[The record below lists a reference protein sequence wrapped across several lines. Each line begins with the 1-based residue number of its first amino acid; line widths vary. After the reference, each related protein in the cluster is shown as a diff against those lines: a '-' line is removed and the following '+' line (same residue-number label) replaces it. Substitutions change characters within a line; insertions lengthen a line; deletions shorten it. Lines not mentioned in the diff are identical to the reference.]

1 MAEQTID
8 KLQIELEARAGRS
21 VSNIEKLA
29 QSLDRLKAVTAGG
42 VSGLSK
48 TAAALDRLQS
58 AAAGLKGR
66 SSALTSIAKSL
77 NTLSAVRLPATERL
91 SEFANAFSGFGGAV
105 ESMREFR
112 SGVGSLRTAFNNLDK
127 IKFEGMAARI
137 RQLVDAIRPLTDEMI
152 RGGKYAGDYGTQ
164 IKALVSAAKQTNAIR
179 APRSENKTSYASHRA
194 NAQSWSFEKLGIAFD
209 AIRGIGNTIGGFV
222 TEINN
227 YIEDLNLF
235 TVAMGDMADQGLAF
249 AEKMQTALGINAGE
263 AMRYMG
269 VFQQMATSM
278 GFTQERAYTLSTTLT
293 QLGYDWSSFYNLD
306 TEESF
311 TKLQAAISGEIEPV
325 RRLGIDISS
334 ARLQQELY
342 NLGIQESVENLNQA
356 DKATL
361 RYIALLKQSENAMGD
376 LSRSIESPSNAL
388 RLLNAQ
394 WEVAKREIGSVFI
407 PMLLKILPPAIA
419 VVRILGEMARSLANL
434 LGFELP
440 TIDYSSVGNLSVG
453 LTDAADSA
461 DDLTDSVKETKKE
474 ISGLLGFDEIN
485 ALSETETGSSGTST
499 SANTDMSSV
508 LGDVEL
514 PTYDMFTEIENSVDQ
529 WVEKI
534 KDGISR
540 VWDAIEPF
548 MPLIEGLGIAFA
560 TAFAFDWVKS
570 SLTKIKPL
578 SWITDFFKLA
588 RMGLKWFSSDFKK
601 TNNIW
606 TTAGNGVTKFRD
618 KLKKLPT
625 ATKVVAGLGTVAAEF
640 VVVKKTM
647 DLFYDGSISAWE
659 AVGLITTAAG
669 VAGGVLAGLFG
680 PAGLVVAAAGV
691 FAGVVASNLDFCR
704 QLEEAAFYAET
715 GGTTISEVAEMY
727 RAWSDEIVR
736 ANEELIDNHTQIE
749 ETQTKISD
757 ISGELENLNKQYE
770 IGAISA
776 EEYLPR
782 ITEAIDQL
790 HEESYALLDQ
800 IENNI
805 ITALSGSIGQALENA
820 GVDLAEYY
828 QLIHGTI
835 EDAKTELDKSRDNLI
850 ALGTELANLQ
860 VGTEEYTAKSK
871 EWRAE
876 LEKMRTL
883 SGMAAENELEEL
895 SDQLSQISDNID
907 FEDPESFKSAMT
919 EIKTATDDAL
929 TSVRD
934 SWDAHIADLESLQS
948 IALAAGNTELAD
960 SYSAM
965 IIEATTLRDE
975 DLAKITDKNKET
987 AQQIQSSFSA
997 HLKKTFEESS
1007 PSWFDY
1013 ILPALSPS
1021 YGMDHTAEDAM
1032 RQRIADDIT
1041 GPLAEAF
1048 ESCFGEDL
1056 YAAAESAVNGIP
1068 EGMTSEASTASMLT
1082 GMQDVSDTLTSG
1094 FVRSQGLDTD
1104 NSVMGTLGNRTVMSL
1119 SMGMSTGRSELEK
1132 TSEDLSSSIRDG
1144 VKTLPSEM
1152 ETSGQKITD
1161 GFLLGLNGLNSDTDS
1176 KLSQLSNKFS
1186 GWSAVLRTPH
1196 LSWDMDGLKTSGVL
1210 KQILETLNLP
1220 TSLPKL
1226 SVSWYAQGGIF
1237 NSPRIIGVGERGPE
1251 AVVPLSDNAAWIEA
1265 LSENIA
1271 RREAQITNYTIP
1283 ERYDNQGGDWTF
1295 IIQREDGAVES
1306 EYTLTAAERSNSRHG
1321 RTIIPVGV

>member
-164 IKALVSAAKQTNAIR
+164 IKALVSAAKQTNAIQKGYDSR
-179 APRSENKTSYASHRA
+179 GTAVAAHRSESA
-194 NAQSWSFEKLGIAFD
+194 SWSFTKFQVAVD

-222 TEINN
+222 TEIND

-235 TVAMGDMADQGLAF
+235 TVAMGDFADQGLAF

-461 DDLTDSVKETKKE
+461 DNLTDSVKETKKE

-485 ALSETETGSSGTST
+485 ALTETETGSSGSSA

-540 VWDAIEPF
+540 VWDVIEPF
-548 MPLIEGLGIAFA
+548 MPLIEGLGIVFA
-560 TAFAFDWVKS
+560 TAFAFDWVKG

-578 SWITDFFKLA
+578 SWITDFFTLA
-588 RMGLKWFSSDFKK
+588 RKGLKWFSNDFKK
-601 TNNIW
+601 SHNTW
-606 TTAGNGVTKFRD
+606 ETAANGIKKFR
-618 KLKKLPT
+618 KKIPT
-625 ATKVVAGLGTVAAEF
+625 AAKIVAGLATIAAEF
-640 VVVKKTM
+640 VVVKNSLGM
-647 DLFYDGSISAWE
+647 AYDGTISWAQ
-659 AVGLITTAAG
+659 AITQTGIAAG
-669 VAGGVLAGLFG
+669 VAGGVLYALFG
-680 PAGLVVAAAGV
+680 PAGLVAAAATLM
-691 FAGVVASNLDFCR
+691 AGVVAADLEHCR
-704 QLEEAAFYAET
+704 KLEEAAFYAEN
-715 GGTTISEVAEMY
+715 GGTKISEVAEMY
-727 RAWSDEIVR
+727 SAWSDEIVR
-736 ANEELIDNHTQIE
+736 ANEELINNHAQIE
-749 ETQTKISD
+749 EAQGKISD
-757 ISGELENLNKQYE
+757 ITGEIETLNKQYE

-776 EEYLPR
+776 EEYLPK
-782 ITEAIDQL
+782 ITDAINTL
-790 HEESYALLDQ
+790 HDETYETLDK
-800 IENNI
+800 IRDNI
-805 ITALSGSIGQALENA
+805 MLALSGSIGESLASA
-820 GVDLAEYY
+820 GVDLPAFV
-828 QLIHGTI
+828 QLINDSVEST
-835 EDAKTELDKSRDNLI
+835 KTALDKSRDNLI
-850 ALGTELANLQ
+850 NLAAELSTLTE
-860 VGTEEYTAKSK
+860 GTEEYTEKNK
-871 EWRAE
+871 EWMDE
-876 LEKMRTL
+876 FDKMRIL
-883 SGMAAENELEEL
+883 SGNATNQELTDL
-895 SDQLSQISDNID
+895 SDKLTEISDNID
-907 FEDPESFKSAMT
+907 FESPESFKTAME
-919 EIKTATDDAL
+919 EIKTATDDAY
-929 TSVRD
+929 TSVET
-934 SWDAHIADLESLQS
+934 SWNDTISYLEDLQS
-948 IALAAGNTELAD
+948 RVAAAGNEDLANQLGEK
-960 SYSAM
+960 
-965 IIEATTLRDE
+965 IIEFSTIRDD
-975 DLAKITDKNKET
+975 DLAKITEKNKET
-987 AQQIQSSFSA
+987 AQQIQSSFSE
-997 HLKKTFEESS
+997 HLQKTFEESS
-1007 PSWFDY
+1007 PSLFDY
-1013 ILPALSPS
+1013 ILPAFLPS
-1021 YGMDHTAEDAM
+1021 YGRDLTAEDFM
-1032 RQRIADDIT
+1032 RQRIEDDIT

-1048 ESCFGEDL
+1048 KDCFGEDL
-1056 YAAAESAVNGIP
+1056 YVAAESAVNGIP
-1068 EGMTSEASTASMLT
+1068 EGMTSEVSTASMLT

-1104 NSVMGTLGNRTVMSL
+1104 NSVMETLGNRTVMSL

-1226 SVSWYAQGGIF
+1226 SVEWYAQGGIF
-1237 NSPRIIGVGERGPE
+1237 NSPQIIGVGERGPE

-1265 LSENIA
+1265 LSESIA
-1271 RREAQITNYTIP
+1271 RREAQITNYNLP
-1283 ERYDNQGGDWTF
+1283 ERYDNRGGDWTF
-1295 IIQREDGAVES
+1295 IIQREDGTTES
-1306 EYTLTAAERSNSRHG
+1306 EFTLTAAERSNTRSG
-1321 RTIIPVGV
+1321 KTIIPVGV

>member
-29 QSLDRLKAVTAGG
+29 QSLDRLKSVTSGG

-77 NTLSAVRLPATERL
+77 NALSAVRLPATERL

-112 SGVGSLRTAFNNLDK
+112 SGVGSLKTAFNNLDK

-137 RQLVDAIRPLTDEMI
+137 RQLVDAIKPLTDEMI

-164 IKALVSAAKQTNAIR
+164 LKALVSAAKQTNAIR
-179 APRSENKTSYASHRA
+179 ALQTENKTSYASHRA
-194 NAQSWSFEKLGIAFD
+194 NAQSWSFEKIGIAFD
-209 AIRGIGNTIGGFV
+209 VLRGIGSTIGGFV
-222 TEINN
+222 TEIND

-235 TVAMGDMADQGLAF
+235 TVAMGDFAEQGLAF

-485 ALSETETGSSGTST
+485 ALSETETGSSGTSA

-529 WVEKI
+529 WVEKLEDPVKWLLAAAGLI
-534 KDGISR
+534 GTTILGWKISSPFLKGLDGTSSLAGTILKTLSG
-540 VWDAIEPF
+540 VT
-548 MPLIEGLGIAFA
+548 GLGLGGTLGIMAAIVAAVIALAGGFTDVYKRSEDFQTGL
-560 TAFAFDWVKS
+560 TAIWD
-570 SLTKIKPL
+570 
-578 SWITDFFKLA
+578 
-588 RMGLKWFSSDFKK
+588 GLKWIAR
-601 TNNIW
+601 T
-606 TTAGNGVTKFRD
+606 
-618 KLKKLPT
+618 
-625 ATKVVAGLGTVAAEF
+625 
-640 VVVKKTM
+640 
-647 DLFYDGSISAWE
+647 LFYDIPQGIGPIGEALDKANDKFEEMTGGLMSFGDLVINAVSPPFEAFVLFAKAIGISINDSLEGSVHDVEIFSDQISETTRTKLEPFLEQIDTLDQTMKTLKWSGQIIDQSVVDDVKQKVSEISDAIISELDADQNEALQNLSPLSGMLSPDKYNEVIAASTQHYDTLKQQVTDGQAEINAIIQRASDEKRALTQEEYDEISAIQMQMRDTGIQYMSE
-659 AVGLITTAAG
+659 SETEMNLIQQRLTDNTVQLSAVQAA
-669 VAGGVLAGLFG
+669 
-680 PAGLVVAAAGV
+680 
-691 FAGVVASNLDFCR
+691 
-704 QLEEAAFYAET
+704 
-715 GGTTISEVAEMY
+715 
-727 RAWSDEIVR
+727 EIVKNAKTAR
-736 ANEELIDNHTQIE
+736 DETITQAQEQYDAIA
-749 ETQTKISD
+749 
-757 ISGELENLNKQYE
+757 LEAQRMFD
-770 IGAISA
+770 IGAINKDTYDEIIAAA
-776 EEYLPR
+776 E
-782 ITEAIDQL
+782 
-790 HEESYALLDQ
+790 
-800 IENNI
+800 N
-805 ITALSGSIGQALENA
+805 
-820 GVDLAEYY
+820 
-828 QLIHGTI
+828 
-835 EDAKTELDKSRDNLI
+835 AKTETTTKANEQYDEI
-850 ALGTELANLQ
+850 LAAAQEQSGDLVNQ
-860 VGTEEYTAKSK
+860 VDWETGEIKSK
-871 EWRAE
+871 YAIWWDDLKAQWKQGWEDCKTE
-876 LEKMRTL
+876 F
-883 SGMAAENELEEL
+883 SDGMN
-895 SDQLSQISDNID
+895 Q
-907 FEDPESFKSAMT
+907 
-919 EIKTATDDAL
+919 IKTAFTDWWNGVKTWWNDNVAPIF
-929 TSVRD
+929 TKKY
-934 SWDAHIADLESLQS
+934 W
-948 IALAAGNTELAD
+948 
-960 SYSAM
+960 
-965 IIEATTLRDE
+965 
-975 DLAKITDKNKET
+975 TDKFDNLVQGAREKLDE
-987 AQQIQSSFSA
+987 
-997 HLKKTFEESS
+997 LKKTFAN
-1007 PSWFDY
+1007 W
-1013 ILPALSPS
+1013 
-1021 YGMDHTAEDAM
+1021 
-1032 RQRIADDIT
+1032 
-1041 GPLAEAF
+1041 
-1048 ESCFGEDL
+1048 
-1056 YAAAESAVNGIP
+1056 
-1068 EGMTSEASTASMLT
+1068 TASI
-1082 GMQDVSDTLTSG
+1082 
-1094 FVRSQGLDTD
+1094 
-1104 NSVMGTLGNRTVMSL
+1104 
-1119 SMGMSTGRSELEK
+1119 K
-1132 TSEDLSSSIRDG
+1132 
-1144 VKTLPSEM
+1144 
-1152 ETSGQKITD
+1152 
-1161 GFLLGLNGLNSDTDS
+1161 
-1176 KLSQLSNKFS
+1176 
-1186 GWSAVLRTPH
+1186 TPH
-1196 LSWDMDGLKTSGVL
+1196 FSWDMDGLKTSGTL
-1210 KQILETLNLP
+1210 KEILELLNLP

-1237 NSPRIIGVGERGPE
+1237 NSPQIIGVGERGPE

>member
-77 NTLSAVRLPATERL
+77 NALSAVRLPATERL

-112 SGVGSLRTAFNNLDK
+112 SGVGSLKTAFNNLDK

-137 RQLVDAIRPLTDEMI
+137 RQLVDAIKPLTDEMI

-164 IKALVSAAKQTNAIR
+164 LKALVSAAKQTNAIR
-179 APRSENKTSYASHRA
+179 KGYDSRGTAVAAHRSESA
-194 NAQSWSFEKLGIAFD
+194 SWSFTKFQVAVD

-222 TEINN
+222 TEIND

-235 TVAMGDMADQGLAF
+235 TVAMGDFADQGLAF

-461 DDLTDSVKETKKE
+461 DNLTDSVKETKKE

-485 ALSETETGSSGTST
+485 ALTETETGSSGSSA

-540 VWDAIEPF
+540 VWDVIEPF
-548 MPLIEGLGIAFA
+548 MPLIEGLGIVFA
-560 TAFAFDWVKS
+560 TAFAFDWVKG

-578 SWITDFFKLA
+578 SWITDFFTLA
-588 RMGLKWFSSDFKK
+588 RKGLKWFSNDFKESHN
-601 TNNIW
+601 TW
-606 TTAGNGVTKFRD
+606 ETAANGIKKFR
-618 KLKKLPT
+618 KKIPT
-625 ATKVVAGLGTVAAEF
+625 AAKIVAGLATIAAEF
-640 VVVKKTM
+640 VVVKNSLGM
-647 DLFYDGSISAWE
+647 AYDGTISWTQA
-659 AVGLITTAAG
+659 ITQTGIAAG
-669 VAGGVLAGLFG
+669 VAGGVLYALFG
-680 PAGLVVAAAGV
+680 PMGLVAAAATLM
-691 FAGVVASNLDFCR
+691 AGVVAADLEHCR
-704 QLEEAAFYAET
+704 KLEEAAFYAEN
-715 GGTTISEVAEMY
+715 GGTKISEVAEMY
-727 RAWSDEIVR
+727 SAWSDELVR
-736 ANEELIDNHTQIE
+736 ANEEIINNHAQIE
-749 ETQTKISD
+749 ASQTKIQ
-757 ISGELENLNKQYE
+757 ELTGNIQNLNSQYE
-770 IGAISA
+770 LGAISSQ
-776 EEYLPR
+776 EYLPQVTQS
-782 ITEAIDQL
+782 IQDLHDQTM
-790 HEESYALLDQ
+790 ESLQQTSD
-800 IENNI
+800 NI
-805 ITALSGSIGQALENA
+805 RYALSGVVRES
-820 GVDLAEYY
+820 
-828 QLIHGTI
+828 
-835 EDAKTELDKSRDNLI
+835 
-850 ALGTELANLQ
+850 
-860 VGTEEYTAKSK
+860 
-871 EWRAE
+871 
-876 LEKMRTL
+876 
-883 SGMAAENELEEL
+883 LEEL
-895 SDQLSQISDNID
+895 GVVLPEVMSKLSEADEKIAASFNTATDNAMRLTEELSKLTSGTDEYNAVNDQLQAELQTMSDIAGATADVELSNLSTSLERLATGLD
-907 FEDPESFKSAMT
+907 FEDPEAFTNAMSEIQTSTTAAKDSVTQTYDDVIKEFQIKSAQLSAIGDESSAQFFT
-919 EIKTATDDAL
+919 SFVESLETAKTNKLAEIDAL
-929 TSVRD
+929 MASTGELIQNQFSQNLIATAEETNPSMWDTLVSQFVSSGKISVSSKEVQLERIGSDMAKPITD
-934 SWDAHIADLESLQS
+934 SFQATFGEDMGTAVDYVTEGLANGLTKDEVLSDLQS
-948 IALAAGNTELAD
+948 
-960 SYSAM
+960 S
-965 IIEATTLRDE
+965 ATTLSDTIVNWFKKEQEIHSPSKVMEELGRYSAE
-975 DLAKITDKNKET
+975 GLCVGLGDKNKQLE
-987 AQQIQSSFSA
+987 QQA
-997 HLKKTFEESS
+997 
-1007 PSWFDY
+1007 
-1013 ILPALSPS
+1013 
-1021 YGMDHTAEDAM
+1021 
-1032 RQRIADDIT
+1032 
-1041 GPLAEAF
+1041 
-1048 ESCFGEDL
+1048 
-1056 YAAAESAVNGIP
+1056 
-1068 EGMTSEASTASMLT
+1068 
-1082 GMQDVSDTLTSG
+1082 
-1094 FVRSQGLDTD
+1094 
-1104 NSVMGTLGNRTVMSL
+1104 
-1119 SMGMSTGRSELEK
+1119 SEL
-1132 TSEDLSSSIRDG
+1132 SNI
-1144 VKTLPSEM
+1144 
-1152 ETSGQKITD
+1152 ITD
-1161 GFLLGLNGLNSDTDS
+1161 GVRYTPSDMQTKGKSIADSFLRGLKDLNKDTQ
-1176 KLSQLSNKFS
+1176 SQLDQLSRKFS
-1186 GWSAVLRTPH
+1186 SWNASMKTPH
-1196 LSWDMDGLKTSGVL
+1196 LKWDLDGMRTSGDL
-1210 KQILETLNLP
+1210 RKSLEALNLP
-1220 TSLPKL
+1220 TTLPSLD
-1226 SVSWYAQGGIF
+1226 VSWYAQGGIF
-1237 NSPRIIGVGERGPE
+1237 NSPQIIGVGERGPE